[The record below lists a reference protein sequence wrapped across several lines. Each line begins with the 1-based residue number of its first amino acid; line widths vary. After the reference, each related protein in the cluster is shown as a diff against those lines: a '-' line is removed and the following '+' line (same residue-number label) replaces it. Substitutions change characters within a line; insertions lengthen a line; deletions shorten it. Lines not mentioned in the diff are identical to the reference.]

1 MLKILHI
8 DLETFSHL
16 DIKKVGLYK
25 YSENCQILLCAFAFD
40 NEPVQIIDLAS
51 GENFPAVFVD
61 ALFNPDF
68 IKSAYNAPFE
78 FQVLSH
84 HLNRPLVIDQWQ
96 CTMVLGLTLGLP
108 AGLDEIGKVL
118 NLSSDMQKISEGKKL
133 ITFFSRP
140 FKSKDDCQIS
150 LFDSN
155 SPNRNLPQTHPDKWA
170 QFKDYCKQ
178 DVVSERA
185 IRNQLIKFAP
195 SQSEYKLWYLDQ
207 KINSNGV
214 LIDMEFVDGALHI
227 DNLIKS
233 NAFNQGQSLTGG
245 INLNSN
251 SQLLNWIE
259 QQIGWRPPS
268 FDKNSRAILQAQNL
282 PDNVRH
288 VLFLKESVSKTSVK
302 KFQAMKDTV
311 CSDGRAKGMF
321 QFYGANRTGR
331 WAGKLIQLQNLPQIH
346 ISDLVSARMF
356 VAKKDLASLI
366 LFFSNSSDVLSQ
378 LTRTAFI
385 APDDSR
391 FIIADFSAIEA
402 RIIAWLADEQWRL
415 NVFAQG
421 GDIYCASASE
431 MFKVPVEKHGIN
443 KELRAKGKIAE
454 LACGF
459 GGNVAALK
467 AFGAD
472 KLVPIFANFGA
483 MLKTLFFTL
492 LNINRQLLVKKIF
505 LFRSLTIF
513 YLSDFLPAESLHIS
527 SPAS

>member
-51 GENFPAVFVD
+51 GENFPAIFVD

-118 NLSSDMQKISEGKKL
+118 NLSSDFQKISEGKKL

-140 FKSKDDCQIS
+140 VKSKDDCQIS

-195 SQSEYKLWYLDQ
+195 SQSEYKLWCLDQ

-214 LIDMEFVDGALHI
+214 LIDMEFVVGALHI

-233 NAFNQGQSLTGG
+233 NAFNQGQSLTDG

-268 FDKNSRAILQAQNL
+268 FDKNSRALLQAQNL

-288 VLFLKESVSKTSVK
+288 VLFLKESVCKTSVK

-346 ISDLVSARMF
+346 ISDPVSARMF
-356 VAKKDLASLI
+356 VAKMDLASLL

-391 FIIADFSAIEA
+391 FIIEDFSAIET
-402 RIIAWLADEQWRL
+402 R
-415 NVFAQG
+415 
-421 GDIYCASASE
+421 
-431 MFKVPVEKHGIN
+431 
-443 KELRAKGKIAE
+443 
-454 LACGF
+454 LAC
-459 GGNVAALK
+459 
-467 AFGAD
+467 
-472 KLVPIFANFGA
+472 
-483 MLKTLFFTL
+483 
-492 LNINRQLLVKKIF
+492 
-505 LFRSLTIF
+505 
-513 YLSDFLPAESLHIS
+513 
-527 SPAS
+527 